1 MIYEVVIGVEV
12 HAQLR
17 TKSKLFCGC
26 GTMFGLS
33 ANSQTCPLCLGLPGT
48 LPVINRVAVEMA
60 VRAGLA
66 LNCTIS
72 ANNLFARKNYFYPD
86 LPKGYQISQYEA
98 PICEHG
104 WIEIAAS
111 EGKKRVRIR
120 RAHLE
125 EDAGK
130 SVHVTGMNGSRVDL
144 NRAGT
149 PLLEIVTEPDLRSAD
164 EVVAY
169 LKGLRDVL
177 MYLEVCDGNMDE
189 GSFRCEPNLSLR
201 PLGQREFGTKVEL
214 KNINSFKFVKDAVEY
229 EIKRQTKVLN
239 EGGKIHQETRLWNL
253 DRGETAVMRSKE
265 EAHDYRY
272 FPDPD
277 LVPLKLEKEWI
288 EGCRKQ
294 VIELP
299 AARMQRFVDDFALS
313 EYDAGVLTASKAV
326 ADYFEACVKLF
337 NQPKTVSN
345 WVMGE
350 LTRELNNSGSDA
362 SASPVSPERLV
373 DLLRLVEQGTISL
386 KAAREIF
393 PEVYSSGKTP
403 EQIVQEKGLVQ
414 VSDEGALDKIIEDV
428 LAKNPTQAAQF
439 KEGKQQVLGFLVG
452 QVMKASG
459 GKANPGKVN
468 ELLKQKLGG
477 VLYAR
482 PVISLEE
489 LAQQQPLNTDQAK
502 VKFQLT
508 NREQSVIEHL
518 AKGWTNKEIANA
530 LQITEETVKEHIKHI
545 MQKTNSTTRTG
556 ILDHVFNS

>member
-17 TKSKLFCGC
+17 TKSKMFCGC
-26 GTMFGLS
+26 GTTFGLP
-33 ANSQTCPLCLGLPGT
+33 ANSQTCPVCLGLPGT
-48 LPVINRVAVEMA
+48 LPVINKAAVEMA

-66 LNCTIS
+66 LNCTI
-72 ANNLFARKNYFYPD
+72 AADNRFARKNYFYPD
-86 LPKGYQISQYEA
+86 LPKGYQISQYES

-104 WIEIAAS
+104 WIEIAA
-111 EGKKRVRIR
+111 GAGTKRVRIR

-130 SVHVTGMNGSRVDL
+130 NVHETGTSGSRVDL

-149 PLLEIVTEPDLRSAD
+149 PLLEIVTEPDMRSSD

-201 PLGQREFGTKVEL
+201 PLGQKEFGTKVEL
-214 KNINSFKFVKDAVEY
+214 KNINSFKFVKDAIEY

-239 EGGKIHQETRLWNL
+239 EGGTIHQETRLWNL

-277 LVPLKLEKEWI
+277 LVPLKLDKEWV
-288 EGCRKQ
+288 EGFRST
-294 VIELP
+294 VPELP
-299 AARMQRFVDDFALS
+299 AARTARFTGVYGLS
-313 EYDAGVLTASKAV
+313 EYDAGVLTASKGI
-326 ADYFEACVKLF
+326 ADYFESCVTLF
-337 NQPKTVSN
+337 NQPKTVGN

-350 LTRELNNSGSDA
+350 LTRELNNAGTDV

-373 DLLRLVEQGTISL
+373 SLLRMVDKGTASL
-386 KAAREIF
+386 KVAREIF
-393 PEVYSSGKTP
+393 PELYGSGKTP
-403 EQIVQEKGLVQ
+403 EQIVQEKGLTQ
-414 VSDEGALDKIIEDV
+414 VSDEGALEKIIDEV
-428 LAKNPTQAAQF
+428 LTQSPAQVTQF

-468 ELLKQKLGG
+468 ELLRRKLG
-477 VLYAR
+477 
-482 PVISLEE
+482 
-489 LAQQQPLNTDQAK
+489 
-502 VKFQLT
+502 
-508 NREQSVIEHL
+508 
-518 AKGWTNKEIANA
+518 
-530 LQITEETVKEHIKHI
+530 
-545 MQKTNSTTRTG
+545 
-556 ILDHVFNS
+556 

>member
-26 GTMFGLS
+26 GTVFGLT

-48 LPVINRVAVEMA
+48 LPVLNQAAVEMA

-66 LNCTIS
+66 LNCTIA

-111 EGKKRVRIR
+111 EGTRRVRIR

-130 SVHVTGMNGSRVDL
+130 SVHVAGTNGSRVDL

-201 PLGQREFGTKVEL
+201 PLGQKEFGTKVEL

-229 EIKRQTKVLN
+229 EIKRQTKVLS
-239 EGGKIHQETRLWNL
+239 EGGKINQETRLWNL
-253 DRGETAVMRSKE
+253 DRGETVVMRSKE

-277 LVPLKLEKEWI
+277 LLPLKLEKEWI
-288 EGCRKQ
+288 EGLRKSLS
-294 VIELP
+294 ELP
-299 AARMQRFVDDFALS
+299 ADRQKRIIIEYGVS
-313 EYDAGVLTASKAV
+313 EYLASVLTTEKATVERFENVASVYARKVDLQKAEVGSEV
-326 ADYFEACVKLF
+326 ANLITTDLRGVQNKAKSFSRS
-337 NQPKTVSN
+337 VSDEN
-345 WVMGE
+345 
-350 LTRELNNSGSDA
+350 
-362 SASPVSPERLV
+362 LV
-373 DLLRLVEQGTISL
+373 DLLVRKHKGEISRPTANTVL
-386 KAAREIF
+386 EEMVATGNTAAEII
-393 PEVYSSGKTP
+393 EA
-403 EQIVQEKGLVQ
+403 KGLKQ
-414 VSDEGALDKIIEDV
+414 VSDEGTIERIIDEV
-428 LAKNPTQAAQF
+428 LVKNPTQVGQF

-468 ELLKQKLGG
+468 ELLKRKL
-477 VLYAR
+477 
-482 PVISLEE
+482 
-489 LAQQQPLNTDQAK
+489 Q
-502 VKFQLT
+502 
-508 NREQSVIEHL
+508 
-518 AKGWTNKEIANA
+518 
-530 LQITEETVKEHIKHI
+530 
-545 MQKTNSTTRTG
+545 
-556 ILDHVFNS
+556 

>member
-17 TKSKLFCGC
+17 TKSKMFCGC
-26 GTMFGLS
+26 GTTFGRS
-33 ANSQTCPLCLGLPGT
+33 ANSQTCPVCLGLPGT
-48 LPVINRVAVEMA
+48 LPVINKAAVEMA

-66 LNCTIS
+66 LNCTIGEH
-72 ANNLFARKNYFYPD
+72 NRFARKNYFYPD

-98 PICEHG
+98 PICEQG
-104 WIEIAAS
+104 WIEIAA
-111 EGKKRVRIR
+111 GDGRKRVRIR

-130 SVHVTGMNGSRVDL
+130 NVHETGTSGSRVDL

-149 PLLEIVTEPDLRSAD
+149 PLLEIVTEPDMRSAD

-169 LKGLRDVL
+169 LKGLRDIL

-201 PLGQREFGTKVEL
+201 PLGQKEFGTKVEL
-214 KNINSFKFVKDAVEY
+214 KNINSFKFVKDAIEY

-239 EGGKIHQETRLWNL
+239 EGGKIQQETRLWNI

-277 LVPLKLEKEWI
+277 LVPLKLDKEWI
-288 EGCRKQ
+288 EGFRSS
-294 VIELP
+294 VPELP
-299 AARMQRFVDDFALS
+299 AARVSRFVSEYALP
-313 EYDAGVLTASKAV
+313 EYDAAVLTSSKGI

-350 LTRELNNSGSDA
+350 LTRELNNSGTDA
-362 SASPVSPERLV
+362 SLSPVSPERLV
-373 DLLRLVEQGTISL
+373 SLLEMVDKGTVSL
-386 KAAREIF
+386 KVAREIF
-393 PEVYSSGKTP
+393 PDLYSSGKTP
-403 EQIVQEKGLVQ
+403 EQIVQEKGLTQ
-414 VSDEGALDKIIEDV
+414 VSDEGALESMIDEV
-428 LAKNPTQAAQF
+428 LAKNPAQLAQYRS
-439 KEGKQQVLGFLVG
+439 GKGQVLGFFVG

-468 ELLKQKLGG
+468 ELLKKKLT
-477 VLYAR
+477 A
-482 PVISLEE
+482 
-489 LAQQQPLNTDQAK
+489 
-502 VKFQLT
+502 
-508 NREQSVIEHL
+508 
-518 AKGWTNKEIANA
+518 
-530 LQITEETVKEHIKHI
+530 
-545 MQKTNSTTRTG
+545 
-556 ILDHVFNS
+556 